1 MTSIPERITADRARL
16 AAELKALRE
25 RAFPTGSAAA
35 QALGWSQPK
44 MSKIENGRVPPSADD
59 LDRLLD
65 AYGAT
70 KRERS
75 RITSLASRL
84 HSTVETNRTIMR
96 RGAAQKQTRIAEV
109 EKSAAELRYYA
120 PSVLPGLLQT
130 EGYMRTMFSLDLS
143 GDELEA
149 AVDAR
154 LGRQR
159 VLDAADKRLT
169 FLIGEQALRWRF
181 AAAPIMAE
189 QIRHIMEVAERP
201 EVEIGV
207 LPITAAVRDVPL
219 HGFEMFDER
228 LVTIGLEHAV
238 VTVTDPADV
247 AVYTRMFAALS
258 DAARTGA
265 DAQRLLATALS
276 AVGGRRSGRSAT
288 YPVARLEVFPSK
300 ENTPGV
306 PADDGVGSAPTPRP
320 RREAAMIKR
329 SAPVVPAGVDLT
341 RPSVAR
347 MYDYF
352 LGGSDNFPVDR
363 EAAERVIAQVP
374 SAVPALRANRA
385 CMERMVRY
393 LADHGVD
400 QFIDLGTGL
409 PTRGSVHGIAQ
420 QVTPAARV
428 VYVDND
434 RSVLAHA
441 RAMLG
446 REEGVTVL
454 KGDVRRPAEII
465 DTVRSRR
472 LIDFS
477 RPVAVLF
484 IAILHFI
491 TDDQDAEAIVGTFRD
506 ATPPGSYVA
515 ITTATTEDT
524 DPDERAAIEDV
535 YSSATAPAHFRTREQ
550 IEQFFIGYELVAP
563 GLVRVPDWRPET
575 PSASEQEQVGRNWF
589 YAAVGR
595 KR

>member
-44 MSKIENGRVPPSADD
+44 MSKIENGRVLPSADD

-65 AYGAT
+65 AYNAT
-70 KRERS
+70 EQERS
-75 RITSLASRL
+75 RISGLAGRL
-84 HSTVETNRTIMR
+84 HSTIETNRTILR

-109 EKSAAELRYYA
+109 ETSAGELRYYA
-120 PSVLPGLLQT
+120 PSVIPGLLQT
-130 EGYMRTMFSLDLS
+130 EQYMRAMFSLDLTGS
-143 GDELEA
+143 ELEA
-149 AVDAR
+149 AVEAR

-159 VLDAADKRLT
+159 ILDDEDKRLT

-181 AAAPIMAE
+181 ATAHTMAE
-189 QIRHIMEVAERP
+189 QIRYIMDLAQRP
-201 EVEIGV
+201 DVDIGV

-228 LVTIGLEHAV
+228 LVSVGLEHAV
-238 VTVTDPADV
+238 VTVTDPGDV
-247 AVYTRMFAALS
+247 AIYTRMFTRLA

-265 DAQRLLATALS
+265 DAQRLLATALT
-276 AVGGRRSGRSAT
+276 ALPGRRRGQ
-288 YPVARLEVFPSK
+288 VASNPPPKLAVFPSK
-300 ENTPGV
+300 ENTPEV
-306 PADDGVGSAPTPRP
+306 SAADQVGEAATPRP
-320 RREAAMIKR
+320 RREAMTTP
-329 SAPVVPAGVDLT
+329 SAPAVSAAVDLT

-347 MYDYF
+347 MYDYY
-352 LGGSDNFPVDR
+352 LGGTDNFPIDR
-363 EAAERVIAQVP
+363 EAADRVIARVP
-374 SAVPALRANRA
+374 SVVPALRANRA

-393 LADHGVD
+393 LAAQGVD

-409 PTRGSVHGIAQ
+409 PTRGSVHSVAQ
-420 QVTPAARV
+420 QVNSAARV

-446 REEGVTVL
+446 RDRGVTVL
-454 KGDVRRPAEII
+454 KGDIRRPAAILNAA
-465 DTVRSRR
+465 RSRQ

-491 TDDQDAEAIVGTFRD
+491 TDDEHAEAIVGAFRD
-506 ATPPGSYVA
+506 ATPPGSYLA
-515 ITTATTEDT
+515 ITTATTEGT
-524 DPDERAAIEDV
+524 DPAERAAIEKIYRDT
-535 YSSATAPAHFRTREQ
+535 TAPANFRNREQ
-550 IEQFFIGYELVAP
+550 IEQLFAGYEIVDP
-563 GLVRVPDWRPET
+563 GLVRVPDWRPDES
-575 PSASEQEQVGRNWF
+575 PASEQEQIGRNWF
-589 YAAVGR
+589 YAAVGY
-595 KR
+595 KH

>member
-16 AAELKALRE
+16 AAELKVLRE

-70 KRERS
+70 KKERS
-75 RITSLASRL
+75 RITGLASRL

-109 EKSAAELRYYA
+109 ETSAAELRYYE

-130 EGYMRTMFSLDLS
+130 EGYMRTMFALDLS
-143 GDELEA
+143 GDDLEA

-159 VLDAADKRLT
+159 VLDAADKRLV
-169 FLIGEQALRWRF
+169 FLIGEQSLRWRF
-181 AAAPIMAE
+181 ATAPIMAE
-189 QIRHIMEVAERP
+189 QIRHIMDVAERA

-238 VTVTDPADV
+238 VTVTDPADI
-247 AVYTRMFAALS
+247 AVYTRMFAGLS
-258 DAARTGA
+258 DVARTGA
-265 DAQRLLATALS
+265 DAQRLLTTALS

-288 YPVARLEVFPSK
+288 NPAGKLEVFSSK
-300 ENTPGV
+300 ENTSEV
-306 PADDGVGSAPTPRP
+306 PADDDVGTAPTPRP
-320 RREAAMIKR
+320 RRHSMTTR

-347 MYDYF
+347 MYDFF

-385 CMERMVRY
+385 CMERMVGY
-393 LADHGVD
+393 IAGQGVD

-409 PTRGSVHGIAQ
+409 PTRGSVHAVAQ
-420 QVTPAARV
+420 QVNPAARV

-454 KGDVRRPAEII
+454 KGDVRRPAEIL

-477 RPVAVLF
+477 RPVAVLL
-484 IAILHFI
+484 IALLHFI
-491 TDDQDAEAIVGTFRD
+491 TDDQDAEAIVGAFRD

-524 DPDERAAIEDV
+524 DPAERAAIEDI
-535 YSSATAPAHFRTREQ
+535 YNSATAPANFRTRDQ
-550 IEQFFIGYELVAP
+550 IERLFTGYDLIDP
-563 GLVRVPDWRPET
+563 GLVRVPDWRPDPT
-575 PSASEQEQVGRNWF
+575 SVSDQEQIGRNWF